1 MFSKS
6 RAKFNQRVVIFLFFL
21 IVSSVI
27 WYLSKLSHE
36 YSTTLSYP
44 ILYESLPKGK
54 VLIGEQTRKM
64 QLKVKAYG
72 YTLLKCKMSA
82 ALSPID
88 LDLDKYLSQ
97 SDGEGKQK
105 YFVLTYRI
113 RSSIAKQLG
122 GDILLEGIE
131 PDTLFVELTETID
144 KKVPVK
150 LSLKTD
156 FERQYM
162 QSGGIIIEPEKIS
175 LKGPK
180 SILDTISEVITKP
193 LKFSKINQK
202 IVQKVSLVP
211 IPQVSFSTRSV
222 MVTVPVEKYTELT
235 VTVPVEIENQ
245 PDGVKLFF
253 LPKSV
258 DVKCNV
264 ILSKYFA
271 LKPRM
276 FKAVVDYSLISK
288 SINKKLKVRIVTL
301 PEYTSLVDFNPKY
314 VEYIIADR

>member
-1 MFSKS
+1 
-6 RAKFNQRVVIFLFFL
+6 
-21 IVSSVI
+21 
-27 WYLSKLSHE
+27 
-36 YSTTLSYP
+36 
-44 ILYESLPKGK
+44 
-54 VLIGEQTRKM
+54 
-64 QLKVKAYG
+64 
-72 YTLLKCKMSA
+72 MSA

-97 SDGEGKQK
+97 SYGGGKQK

-122 GDILLEGIE
+122 GDIFLEGIE
-131 PDTLFVELTETID
+131 PDTLFVDLTETID

-150 LSLKTD
+150 LFLKAD

-162 QSGGIIIEPEKIS
+162 QSGGVVIEPDKIL

-180 SILDTISEVITKP
+180 SVLDTISEVLTKP
-193 LKFSKINQK
+193 LKFSEINQK

-276 FKAVVDYSLISK
+276 FKAVVDYNLINK
-288 SINKKLKVRIVTL
+288 SINKKLKVKIVTL